1 MSVFGKMFGGGG
13 KKGAAAPTPQDAI
26 QKLRETEEMLVKKQE
41 FLETKVS
48 QEIAQAKKHGTKNK
62 RLALHALKR
71 KKQYE
76 KQLNQIDGTLSTI
89 EFQREALENASTNA
103 EVLSVMGQSAKALKA
118 AHNHMDVD
126 QVHDLMDDIQEQQ
139 EVAQEIAEAISN
151 PVGFG
156 NDVDEDDLL
165 AELEELE
172 QEDLDEQLLKVNPT
186 PATDLPEVP
195 QGEPARAS
203 RAKPAPAQKD
213 DDDMAELEAWAAS

>member
-1 MSVFGKMFGGGG
+1 MWWIEFGLIPG
-13 KKGAAAPTPQDAI
+13 KKQAAAPTPQDAI
-26 QKLRETEEMLVKKQE
+26 QKLRETEEMLMKKQE
-41 FLETKVS
+41 FLETKVTT
-48 QEIAQAKKHGTKNK
+48 EIATAKKHGTKNK

-126 QVHDLMDDIQEQQ
+126 QVHDLMDDISEQQ

-156 NDVDEDDLL
+156 NDVDDDDLL
-165 AELEELE
+165 RELEDLE
-172 QEDLDEQLLKVNPT
+172 QEELDEQLLQVPEG
-186 PATDLPEVP
+186 PAALPEVP
-195 QGEPARAS
+195 TAEPV
-203 RAKPAPAQKD
+203 AKAPAKKTKAQE